1 MKHRQMTVA
10 VLVLLGLVLNVVTM
24 APDAARAYRLFDVDD
39 SYSVALLHMNGAD
52 ASTTFT
58 DESGKTWTAYGD
70 AQIDTAQ
77 SVFGGGSVL
86 LDGNDDIRSADSAD
100 WYLDGGS
107 NSNLWTIDFRI
118 RFNGDPGTNQVGLL
132 AQESTYE
139 SRANAWYLYL
149 IGNQLVMR
157 AKTAGAN
164 LFQIQNA
171 WDPATNTWYHI
182 AIVKNGV
189 NGYLMF
195 VNGSQIGSTA
205 TDTDPMANYTGDLIV
220 GDAPDAGPLHYYFN
234 GWIDEVRVSK
244 GIARWTA
251 NFTPPTSEYPD
262 RTFQTQTAIALTAT
276 AANYQTQTASAL
288 TATAANYQTQTA
300 AALTATAANY
310 QTQTAAALTATEAS
324 NYQTQTAAALTAT
337 AANYQTQTA
346 AALTATE
353 AYVQTLTALPTSTYT
368 PTATDTATPGTP
380 GAIGTPQF
388 VSTITYGDI
397 ARWNALA
404 CIGVVGGLWA
414 VVWSINAFLIKRRR
428 P

>member
-58 DESGKTWTAYGD
+58 DESGKTWTAYGG

-77 SVFGGGSVL
+77 SKFGGASGL
-86 LDGNDDIRSADSAD
+86 FDGTGDYTKTANSADFD
-100 WYLDGGS
+100 FGTGDF
-107 NSNLWTIDFRI
+107 TIDFWMR
-118 RFNGDPGTNQVGLL
+118 RNGAVAYAGIVTSGKIDYSAGLAFDL
-132 AQESTYE
+132 
-139 SRANAWYLYL
+139 
-149 IGNQLVMR
+149 G
-157 AKTAGAN
+157 TAGTTIRVLSSYSGSPAVNIAASSAIAN
-164 LFQIQNA
+164 LTWTHVALVRYGNTMTLYQGGTSVGSVNSTGWTCNSAGLGFSVGQNGI
-171 WDPATNTWYHI
+171 DSTD
-182 AIVKNGV
+182 
-189 NGYLMF
+189 YL
-195 VNGSQIGSTA
+195 
-205 TDTDPMANYTGDLIV
+205 
-220 GDAPDAGPLHYYFN
+220 FN

-380 GAIGTPQF
+380 GAIGTPAF

-404 CIGVVGGLWA
+404 CIGVVGGLWT